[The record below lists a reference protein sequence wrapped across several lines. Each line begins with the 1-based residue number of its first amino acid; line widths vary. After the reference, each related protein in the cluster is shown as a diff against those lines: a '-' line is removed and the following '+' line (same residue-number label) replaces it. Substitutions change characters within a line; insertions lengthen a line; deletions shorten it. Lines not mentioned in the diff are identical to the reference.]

1 MTRER
6 QRERKER
13 KDPGHS
19 VPRGPSCIDH
29 LETALL
35 RQMIRYVN
43 QPSDTVRGVIR
54 GLAMGIARMRFPY
67 DNQME
72 AVRGI
77 EKDFSRRAKGIER

>member
-19 VPRGPSCIDH
+19 TPRGPSVIDH

-35 RQMIRYVN
+35 RQMSRYVD

-67 DNQME
+67 ENQNV
-72 AVRGI
+72 AIRRI